1 MLVSFVGAD
10 QFPSILGPR
19 HAASIPLRLD
29 PVKGGRSTKR
39 ALEEQERKEA
49 ERSMKRRVN
58 LMDEFTRA
66 AGSDDDDDGG
76 GGGGGDGSGGPTP
89 PTKPR
94 GPDKPKG
101 RKGRDGPDLPSR
113 RPRRRRED
121 RDFDRGM

>member
-66 AGSDDDDDGG
+66 AGSDADDPEEFEFFWFKKN
-76 GGGGGDGSGGPTP
+76 SNFILLFSMS
-89 PTKPR
+89 KP
-94 GPDKPKG
+94 
-101 RKGRDGPDLPSR
+101 
-113 RPRRRRED
+113 
-121 RDFDRGM
+121 